1 MNNENLI
8 NLFPLNKSLSDKNN
22 MYYDTPANN
31 WNEALPIGNGRLGAM
46 IFGSLEKEQFQ
57 LNEDSVWYGGYRDRN
72 NPDALKNL
80 PKIRELILKGEITK
94 AEKLMVASLSGVPQS
109 MRLYQPLAELF
120 LNFDNHKHEV
130 KDYHRH
136 LDLSTAIHTVSY
148 KLNNYLYTRE
158 TFSSNEDNVMIIHL
172 TTTNPDGIT
181 FTTLLKRGKFYDN
194 ITSLS
199 NENGVY
205 MSGNL
210 GADGMELGAM
220 LKVITDNNS
229 QKVIGEQIWIDNA
242 KEVTI
247 YVDGT
252 TTFRGGN
259 NIFLYIENNIN
270 KAIKYTYNELK
281 SRHISNYQEL
291 YNRVKL
297 SLSDNKN
304 NNLTANIN
312 NNLIYELYFNF
323 GRYLLISCSRPDCLP
338 ANLQGLWN
346 KDMAP
351 AWDSKYT
358 ININTEMN
366 YWPAEICAL
375 SECHKPLFDL
385 IKRMVVNGRITAQ
398 KMYGCRGFVAHHN
411 TDIWADTAVQDWWV
425 PGSYWVMGAAWL
437 CTHIYAHY
445 EYTMDIDFLEEFYPI
460 MRESAVFFEDFL
472 IEHEGYLKTCPSVSP
487 ENRFILPNGEIGSNG
502 IGSTMDNQILT
513 DLFSQ
518 CISSA
523 KILKKPQSEIAEYE
537 TILNKLQPT
546 RIGKYGQI
554 MEWDKDY
561 EEQDMGHRHISHLY
575 GLHPSNQISID
586 KTPELAKAA
595 IVTLERRLSHGGG
608 HTGWSRAWIINDYA
622 KLCMGN
628 EALNHLKL
636 LLTKSTL
643 PNLFDNHPPFQIDGN
658 FGATTAIALMLVQS
672 SIDTITLLP
681 ALPDEWCNGH
691 VNGLK
696 LRGGLTIDISWSNNM
711 LDSLTLYTTK
721 RYHGSMLYN
730 IPCNKNVNANHNIT
744 DITTKQDSNTLN
756 NNINHTDL
764 NTTTNDILSL
774 YNTYIANRSLHSI
787 QLNLSSNCSYSFTIN
802 DFKKLT

>member
-1 MNNENLI
+1 
-8 NLFPLNKSLSDKNN
+8 
-22 MYYDTPANN
+22 
-31 WNEALPIGNGRLGAM
+31 
-46 IFGSLEKEQFQ
+46 
-57 LNEDSVWYGGYRDRN
+57 
-72 NPDALKNL
+72 
-80 PKIRELILKGEITK
+80 
-94 AEKLMVASLSGVPQS
+94 
-109 MRLYQPLAELF
+109 
-120 LNFDNHKHEV
+120 
-130 KDYHRH
+130 
-136 LDLSTAIHTVSY
+136 
-148 KLNNYLYTRE
+148 
-158 TFSSNEDNVMIIHL
+158 
-172 TTTNPDGIT
+172 
-181 FTTLLKRGKFYDN
+181 
-194 ITSLS
+194 
-199 NENGVY
+199 
-205 MSGNL
+205 
-210 GADGMELGAM
+210 
-220 LKVITDNNS
+220 
-229 QKVIGEQIWIDNA
+229 
-242 KEVTI
+242 
-247 YVDGT
+247 
-252 TTFRGGN
+252 
-259 NIFLYIENNIN
+259 
-270 KAIKYTYNELK
+270 
-281 SRHISNYQEL
+281 
-291 YNRVKL
+291 
-297 SLSDNKN
+297 
-304 NNLTANIN
+304 
-312 NNLIYELYFNF
+312 
-323 GRYLLISCSRPDCLP
+323 
-338 ANLQGLWN
+338 
-346 KDMAP
+346 MAP

-460 MRESAVFFEDFL
+460 MRESAIFFEDFL

-487 ENRFILPNGEIGSNG
+487 ENRFILPNGEIASNG

-672 SIDTITLLP
+672 TIDTITLLP

>member
-80 PKIRELILKGEITK
+80 TKIRELILKGEITK

-148 KLNNYLYTRE
+148 KLNDYLYTRE

-247 YVDGT
+247 YIDGT

-259 NIFLYIENNIN
+259 NIFSYIENNIN

-472 IEHEGYLKTCPSVSP
+472 IEHEGYLKTCPSISP

-672 SIDTITLLP
+672 TIDTITLLP

>member
-80 PKIRELILKGEITK
+80 TKIRELILKGEITK

-148 KLNNYLYTRE
+148 KLNDYLYTRE

-229 QKVIGEQIWIDNA
+229 QKVIGEQIWVDNA

-259 NIFLYIENNIN
+259 NIFSYIENNIN

-281 SRHISNYQEL
+281 SHHISNYQEL

-297 SLSDNKN
+297 SLS

-554 MEWDKDY
+554 MEWEKDY

-672 SIDTITLLP
+672 TIDTITLLP

>member
-148 KLNNYLYTRE
+148 KLNGYLYTRE

-199 NENGVY
+199 NQNGVY

-210 GADGMELGAM
+210 GADGMEFGAM

-229 QKVIGEQIWIDNA
+229 QKVIGEQIWVDNA

-259 NIFLYIENNIN
+259 NIFSYIENNIN
-270 KAIKYTYNELK
+270 KAIKYPYHELK

-323 GRYLLISCSRPDCLP
+323 GRYLLISCSHPDCLP

-351 AWDSKYT
+351 TWDSKYT

-518 CISSA
+518 CISSS

-595 IVTLERRLSHGGG
+595 IVTLQRRLSHGGG

-672 SIDTITLLP
+672 TIDTITLLP

-721 RYHGSMLYN
+721 SYHGSILYN

-774 YNTYIANRSLHSI
+774 YDTYIANRSLHSI
-787 QLNLSSNCSYSFTIN
+787 QLNLSSNCSYTFTISN
-802 DFKKLT
+802 FKKLT

>member
-148 KLNNYLYTRE
+148 KLNDYLYTRE

-220 LKVITDNNS
+220 FKVITDNNS
-229 QKVIGEQIWIDNA
+229 QKVIGEQIWVDNA

-259 NIFLYIENNIN
+259 NIFSYIENNIN

-672 SIDTITLLP
+672 TIDTITLLP

>member
-80 PKIRELILKGEITK
+80 TKIRELILKGEITK

-148 KLNNYLYTRE
+148 KLNDYLYTRE

-210 GADGMELGAM
+210 GADGMKLGAM

-229 QKVIGEQIWIDNA
+229 QKVIGEQIWVDNA

-259 NIFLYIENNIN
+259 NIFSYIENNIN

-346 KDMAP
+346 KDMDP

-672 SIDTITLLP
+672 TIDTITLLP

>member
-80 PKIRELILKGEITK
+80 TKIRELILKGEITK

-148 KLNNYLYTRE
+148 KLNDYLYTRE

-220 LKVITDNNS
+220 FKVITDNNS
-229 QKVIGEQIWIDNA
+229 QKVIGEQIWVDNA

-252 TTFRGGN
+252 TTFHGGN
-259 NIFLYIENNIN
+259 NIFSYIENNIN

-281 SRHISNYQEL
+281 SHHISNYQEL

-472 IEHEGYLKTCPSVSP
+472 IEHEGYLKTCPSISP

-523 KILKKPQSEIAEYE
+523 KILKKPQSEIDEYE

-672 SIDTITLLP
+672 TIDTITLLP

>member
-80 PKIRELILKGEITK
+80 TKIRELILKGEITK

-148 KLNNYLYTRE
+148 KLNDYLYTRE

-220 LKVITDNNS
+220 FKVITDNNS
-229 QKVIGEQIWIDNA
+229 QKVIGEQIWVDNA

-252 TTFRGGN
+252 TTFHGGN
-259 NIFLYIENNIN
+259 NIFSYIENNIN

-346 KDMAP
+346 KDMDP

-472 IEHEGYLKTCPSVSP
+472 IEHEGYLKTCPSISP

-672 SIDTITLLP
+672 TIDTITLLP

-774 YNTYIANRSLHSI
+774 YKANRSLHSI

>member
-31 WNEALPIGNGRLGAM
+31 WNEAIPIGNGRLGAM

-80 PKIRELILKGEITK
+80 PKIRELILNGEITK

-148 KLNNYLYTRE
+148 KLNGYSYTRE

-210 GADGMELGAM
+210 GADGMEFGAM

-229 QKVIGEQIWIDNA
+229 QRVIGEQIWVDNA

-270 KAIKYTYNELK
+270 KVIEYPYHELK
-281 SRHISNYQEL
+281 SRHISNYQKL

-304 NNLTANIN
+304 NNLTATIN

-385 IKRMVVNGRITAQ
+385 IKRMVVNGRTTAQ

-672 SIDTITLLP
+672 TIDTITLLP

-721 RYHGSMLYN
+721 IYHGTILYN

-756 NNINHTDL
+756 NTINHTNL
-764 NTTTNDILSL
+764 NTTNNDILSL
-774 YNTYIANRSLHSI
+774 YDTYIANRSLHSI
-787 QLNLSSNCSYSFTIN
+787 QLNLSSNCSYTFTIN
-802 DFKKLT
+802 DFKKLI

>member
-80 PKIRELILKGEITK
+80 TKIRELILKGEITK

-148 KLNNYLYTRE
+148 KLNDYLYTRE

-172 TTTNPDGIT
+172 TTTNPDGIR

-220 LKVITDNNS
+220 FKVITDNNS
-229 QKVIGEQIWIDNA
+229 QKVIGEQIWVDNA

-252 TTFRGGN
+252 TTFHGGN
-259 NIFLYIENNIN
+259 NIFSYIENNIN

-346 KDMAP
+346 KDMDP

-472 IEHEGYLKTCPSVSP
+472 IEHEGYLKTCPSISP

-672 SIDTITLLP
+672 TIDTITLLP

>member
-80 PKIRELILKGEITK
+80 TKIRELILKGEITK

-148 KLNNYLYTRE
+148 KLNDYLYTRE

-247 YVDGT
+247 YIDGT

-259 NIFLYIENNIN
+259 NIFSYIENNIN

-595 IVTLERRLSHGGG
+595 IVTLERRLSHGGD

-672 SIDTITLLP
+672 TIDTITLLP

>member
-425 PGSYWVMGAAWL
+425 PGSYWVMGATWL

-672 SIDTITLLP
+672 TIDTITLLP

>member
-31 WNEALPIGNGRLGAM
+31 WNEALPIGNGRLGSM

-148 KLNNYLYTRE
+148 KLNDYLYTRE

-220 LKVITDNNS
+220 FKVITDNNS
-229 QKVIGEQIWIDNA
+229 QKVIGEQIWVDNA

-259 NIFLYIENNIN
+259 NIFSYIENNIN

-281 SRHISNYQEL
+281 SHHISNYQEL

-672 SIDTITLLP
+672 TIDTITLLP

>member
-1 MNNENLI
+1 
-8 NLFPLNKSLSDKNN
+8 
-22 MYYDTPANN
+22 
-31 WNEALPIGNGRLGAM
+31 
-46 IFGSLEKEQFQ
+46 
-57 LNEDSVWYGGYRDRN
+57 
-72 NPDALKNL
+72 
-80 PKIRELILKGEITK
+80 
-94 AEKLMVASLSGVPQS
+94 
-109 MRLYQPLAELF
+109 
-120 LNFDNHKHEV
+120 
-130 KDYHRH
+130 
-136 LDLSTAIHTVSY
+136 
-148 KLNNYLYTRE
+148 
-158 TFSSNEDNVMIIHL
+158 
-172 TTTNPDGIT
+172 
-181 FTTLLKRGKFYDN
+181 
-194 ITSLS
+194 
-199 NENGVY
+199 

-247 YVDGT
+247 YIDGT

-259 NIFLYIENNIN
+259 NIFSYIENNIN

-546 RIGKYGQI
+546 RIGKYGHI

-658 FGATTAIALMLVQS
+658 FDATTAIALMLVQS
-672 SIDTITLLP
+672 TIDTITLLP

-696 LRGGLTIDISWSNNM
+696 LCGGLTIDISWSNNM

>member
-80 PKIRELILKGEITK
+80 PKIRELILNGEITK

-148 KLNNYLYTRE
+148 KLNDYLYTRE

-220 LKVITDNNS
+220 FKVITDNNS
-229 QKVIGEQIWIDNA
+229 QKVIGEQIWVDNA

-259 NIFLYIENNIN
+259 NIFSYIENNIN

-487 ENRFILPNGEIGSNG
+487 ENRFILPNGEISSNG

-672 SIDTITLLP
+672 TIDTITLLP

>member
-148 KLNNYLYTRE
+148 KLNDYLYTRE

-259 NIFLYIENNIN
+259 NIFSYIENNIN

-672 SIDTITLLP
+672 TIDTITLLP

>member
-148 KLNNYLYTRE
+148 KLNDYLYTRE

-220 LKVITDNNS
+220 FKVITDNNS
-229 QKVIGEQIWIDNA
+229 QKVIGEQIWVDNA

-252 TTFRGGN
+252 TTFHGGN
-259 NIFLYIENNIN
+259 NIFSYIENNIN

-672 SIDTITLLP
+672 TIDTITLLP

>member
-80 PKIRELILKGEITK
+80 TKIRELILKGEITK

-148 KLNNYLYTRE
+148 KLNDYLYTRE

-220 LKVITDNNS
+220 FKVITDNNS
-229 QKVIGEQIWIDNA
+229 QKVIGEQIWVDNA

-252 TTFRGGN
+252 TTFHGGN
-259 NIFLYIENNIN
+259 NIFSYIENNIN

-346 KDMAP
+346 KDMDP

-472 IEHEGYLKTCPSVSP
+472 IEHEGYLKTCPSISP

-672 SIDTITLLP
+672 TIDTITLLP

>member
-8 NLFPLNKSLSDKNN
+8 NLFPLNKSLSNKNN

-31 WNEALPIGNGRLGAM
+31 WNEALPIGNGRIGAM

-80 PKIRELILKGEITK
+80 SKIRELILKGEITK

-148 KLNNYLYTRE
+148 KLNGYLYTRE

-172 TTTNPDGIT
+172 TTTKPDGIT

-229 QKVIGEQIWIDNA
+229 QKVIGEQIWVDNA

-259 NIFLYIENNIN
+259 NIFSYIENNIN

-304 NNLTANIN
+304 NNLTATIN

-460 MRESAVFFEDFL
+460 MRESAIFFEDFL

-487 ENRFILPNGEIGSNG
+487 ENRFILPNGEIASNG

-672 SIDTITLLP
+672 TIDTITLLP

>member
-22 MYYDTPANN
+22 MCYDTPANN

-148 KLNNYLYTRE
+148 KLNDYLYTRE

-259 NIFLYIENNIN
+259 NIFSYIENNIN

-672 SIDTITLLP
+672 TIDTITLLP

>member
-1 MNNENLI
+1 
-8 NLFPLNKSLSDKNN
+8 
-22 MYYDTPANN
+22 
-31 WNEALPIGNGRLGAM
+31 
-46 IFGSLEKEQFQ
+46 
-57 LNEDSVWYGGYRDRN
+57 
-72 NPDALKNL
+72 
-80 PKIRELILKGEITK
+80 
-94 AEKLMVASLSGVPQS
+94 
-109 MRLYQPLAELF
+109 
-120 LNFDNHKHEV
+120 
-130 KDYHRH
+130 
-136 LDLSTAIHTVSY
+136 
-148 KLNNYLYTRE
+148 
-158 TFSSNEDNVMIIHL
+158 
-172 TTTNPDGIT
+172 
-181 FTTLLKRGKFYDN
+181 
-194 ITSLS
+194 
-199 NENGVY
+199 

-259 NIFLYIENNIN
+259 NIFSYIENNIN

-472 IEHEGYLKTCPSVSP
+472 IEHEGYLKTCSSVSP

-672 SIDTITLLP
+672 TIDTITLLP

>member
-80 PKIRELILKGEITK
+80 TKIRELILKGEITK

-148 KLNNYLYTRE
+148 KLNDYLYTRE

-229 QKVIGEQIWIDNA
+229 QKVIGEQIWVDNA

-259 NIFLYIENNIN
+259 NIFSYIENNIN

-281 SRHISNYQEL
+281 SHHISNYQEL

-297 SLSDNKN
+297 SLS

-672 SIDTITLLP
+672 TIDTITLLP